1 MKDMQFRFLM
11 STTDPPSKQDFKPS
25 TLSSLI
31 NDPYGITDPEVSIA
45 QKNMGPTGNKR
56 PLGPQSKKLVSN
68 PYPITNQQ
76 GFLTHNF

>member
-1 MKDMQFRFLM
+1 MILVYSPLCHMKL
-11 STTDPPSKQDFKPS
+11 T

-31 NDPYGITDPEVSIA
+31 NDPYGIIDPEVSFA
-45 QKNMGPTGNKR
+45 QKNKGPIGNKR
-56 PLGPQSKKLVSN
+56 PLGPPSKKLVSN